1 MLGGLF
7 SEGVDLPGEQLIG
20 ALIVGVGLPTPS
32 LRLKTL
38 RAFYDDRFGDGFLYA
53 WMIPAM
59 QKVAQAGGR
68 VIRTEKDRGLL
79 VLIDDRYYEPRY
91 YRLLP
96 SEWKLRD
103 EDIAGAAQALNQLE
117 GEVTI

>member
-1 MLGGLF
+1 VLGGLF

-38 RAFYDDRFGDGFLYA
+38 QGYYEERFGDGFLYA

-59 QKVAQAGGR
+59 QKVAQAAGR
-68 VIRTEKDRGLL
+68 VIRTESDRGL
-79 VLIDDRYYEPRY
+79 VLLMDDRYYDPRY
-91 YRLLP
+91 VRLLP
-96 SEWKLRD
+96 AEWQWRN
-103 EDIAGAAQALNQLE
+103 ENVPAAVRALESLE
-117 GEVTI
+117 ET